1 MWSIKESIL
10 RIMVWLK
17 SRRLRYLFAK
27 SMDFVNIEQ
36 CISICWTQW
45 TFHSFSQYGI
55 ICARLFPNMQIISF
69 TLFPYT
75 SYEYEDEKKNRV
87 NWFRDLFLLLFYV
100 FTCFVYVVF
109 CCVCVFFF
117 YSYFWICLWSNILVD
132 WVFYFDQNHINHRQ
146 MFKIILIHWVCVC
159 FFFCINRCYSFF

>member
-109 CCVCVFFF
+109 CCVCVFFLF
-117 YSYFWICLWSNILVD
+117 IFLDLLVIQYSGWLGVLFWSKPHKPQTNV
-132 WVFYFDQNHINHRQ
+132 QNHFNP
-146 MFKIILIHWVCVC
+146 LSVCVC
-159 FFFCINRCYSFF
+159 FFLY